1 MKTTL
6 LDTKEAATT
15 KHYAA
20 MDASMR
26 NIANKSKYAEAL
38 RIRIEGMKMVLDTVY
53 KAKKV
58 YEAYGKR
65 GVSIK
70 VDGAIVRDKRNLALL
85 EQDWATLGF
94 TKRVSVQ
101 GVIYRLEV
109 ANAVV

>member
-1 MKTTL
+1 MKTKL

-26 NIANKSKYAEAL
+26 NIANKSSYTEAV
-38 RIRIEGMKMVLDTVY
+38 RHRIESMKMVLDTVY

-58 YEAYGKR
+58 YEAYGVR

-85 EQDWATLGF
+85 EQDWALLGF
-94 TKRVSVQ
+94 VKRVTEQ
-101 GVIYRLEV
+101 GVIYRLDRAHMV
-109 ANAVV
+109 